1 MNMVRS
7 LPELTH
13 SFQDRLSKE
22 KVMIV
27 TADGGP
33 EKSLRYSNT
42 INCTTGNFA
51 DPDLDAFFVATNAP
65 GRKTFNRVE

>member
-13 SFQDRLSKE
+13 SFQDRLLKE

-51 DPDLDAFFVATNAP
+51 DPDLDAFFCRHKCAWT
-65 GRKTFNRVE
+65 